1 MINTKNKYILLLSL
15 LSIIGCGNPDSENEN
30 PEPIEQVDPRAAD
43 KAEIIGF
50 FIAMGFGFDED
61 PAEVKKLLDCTV
73 NILAEDLSDLAWS
86 TMLIGLSGDEEAALD
101 LYLDPSFDEDE
112 IEQEIDDVMIK
123 AEKVCEESFG

>member
-1 MINTKNKYILLLSL
+1 MPALSGSL
-15 LSIIGCGNPDSENEN
+15 ES
-30 PEPIEQVDPRAAD
+30 
-43 KAEIIGF
+43 
-50 FIAMGFGFDED
+50 
-61 PAEVKKLLDCTV
+61 AEVKKLLDCTV
-73 NILAEDLSDLAWS
+73 NILADDLSDLAWS